1 MDRFILLLDPY
12 EYLITPFG
20 DHEILNFTLLSKI
33 VPATFFFSL
42 VSISSLQAAAMSP

>member
-33 VPATFFFSL
+33 VPATFFSVWSPFPACR
-42 VSISSLQAAAMSP
+42 LQL